1 MVWEESKN
9 EREINKESR
18 ARGWKRDRERDRER
32 EREKQSHTYSLINDI
47 IKHTQAYKHIQC
59 PACVEK

>member
-18 ARGWKRDRERDRER
+18 ARGWKRGEKGRQEGRGEEWRDGETREEG
-32 EREKQSHTYSLINDI
+32 
-47 IKHTQAYKHIQC
+47 
-59 PACVEK
+59 